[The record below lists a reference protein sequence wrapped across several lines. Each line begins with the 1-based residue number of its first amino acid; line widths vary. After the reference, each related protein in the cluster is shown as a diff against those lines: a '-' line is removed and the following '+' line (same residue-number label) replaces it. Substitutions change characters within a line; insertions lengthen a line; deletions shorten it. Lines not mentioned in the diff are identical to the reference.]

1 MIKIKYIIEITGK
14 LAREELRTEYEKMS
28 LREIRKIILNHNP
41 EWEHKIQDV
50 VGCQNKVRIKKVVV
64 TEE

>member
-1 MIKIKYIIEITGK
+1 MIKTKIIIEITRVLLRK
-14 LAREELRTEYEKMS
+14 DLKPELQKMS

-41 EWEHKIQDV
+41 EWEHNIQDA
-50 VGCQNKVRIKKVVV
+50 VGCQNKVCIKNVVV

>member
-1 MIKIKYIIEITGK
+1 MT
-14 LAREELRTEYEKMS
+14 

-41 EWEHKIQDV
+41 EWEYKIQDV
-50 VGCQNKVRIKKVVV
+50 VGLPNKVRIKKVVV

>member
-1 MIKIKYIIEITGK
+1 MIKIKYIVEITGM
-14 LAREELRTEYEKMS
+14 LEREELRTEYEKMS

-41 EWEHKIQDV
+41 EWEHNIQDA
-50 VGCQNKVRIKKVVV
+50 VGCQNKVRIKNVVV

>member
-1 MIKIKYIIEITGK
+1 MIKIKTIVEITGM
-14 LAREELRTEYEKMS
+14 LAREELRTEFEKMS

-41 EWEHKIQDV
+41 ECERKIQDV
-50 VGCQNKVRIKKVVV
+50 VGCQNKVHITNVVV